1 MLYLPACDWLTF
13 KYKMVRQKNVCQREN
28 LRVHFIY
35 SLRSSAQ
42 AQTKALENHFMNLCY
57 CTHFGTE
64 CVCEQGR
71 AAREVHRGH
80 QEQDP
85 DVGRGGRV
93 PVSSYYDI
101 VHIVQYSQ
109 YLSGHNSKEIT

>member
-1 MLYLPACDWLTF
+1 MLYLPARDWLTY
-13 KYKMVRQKNVCQREN
+13 KYKKMFASAKIYAYILSSLYVAAHKRKRNA
-28 LRVHFIY
+28 RV
-35 SLRSSAQ
+35 
-42 AQTKALENHFMNLCY
+42 NHFMNLCY

-101 VHIVQYSQ
+101 VYIVQYS
-109 YLSGHNSKEIT
+109 

>member
-1 MLYLPACDWLTF
+1 M
-13 KYKMVRQKNVCQREN
+13 
-28 LRVHFIY
+28 
-35 SLRSSAQ
+35 
-42 AQTKALENHFMNLCY
+42 
-57 CTHFGTE
+57 

-93 PVSSYYDI
+93 PVSSYYDSTCKDI
-101 VHIVQYSQ
+101 IHKKLPEKSFI
-109 YLSGHNSKEIT
+109 EI